1 MTTSAGPKIIPS
13 RHRKYHPLPQSTSA
27 ARKFLKQHIH
37 VNIKDYMA
45 ARRRGDSDYGELL
58 FHSRKA
64 LIAYTRENERYVKKD
79 FAKKLWLQPLMEF
92 VLSANI

>member
-1 MTTSAGPKIIPS
+1 
-13 RHRKYHPLPQSTSA
+13 
-27 ARKFLKQHIH
+27 
-37 VNIKDYMA
+37 MA